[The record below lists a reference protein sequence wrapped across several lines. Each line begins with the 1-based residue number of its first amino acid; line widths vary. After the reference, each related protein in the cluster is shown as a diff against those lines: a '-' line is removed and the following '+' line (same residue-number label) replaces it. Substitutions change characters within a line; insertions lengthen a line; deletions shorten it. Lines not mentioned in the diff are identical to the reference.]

1 MRWEYK
7 TVTVKNYEY
16 VYDGNNSLQSDWKVK
31 DLHSGVD
38 GLLNELGLDGWELV
52 SVTHRSE
59 SKSNRFYFKREK
71 EKEKK
76 GWF

>member
-52 SVTHRSE
+52 SVTHRS
-59 SKSNRFYFKREK
+59 
-71 EKEKK
+71 
-76 GWF
+76 